1 MAIEAPYSKYR
12 KTNFK
17 IAVVILVVL
26 AGWFFYDGY
35 YNERFINT
43 HKDAE
48 GNPDSTLA
56 FNQKSPP
63 WLILAVVVAGA
74 YLFIISSKKIIA
86 EENELIISHKEKIP
100 YDAIQK
106 IDKTHF
112 ESKGFFIITYND
124 KDGPEVR
131 RRLSDRAYDNLSAV
145 LEHLVA
151 KIS

>member
-17 IAVVILVVL
+17 ITIVILVVL

-63 WLILAVVVAGA
+63 WLILAVVAAGA
-74 YLFIISSKKIIA
+74 YLFIISSRKIIA

>member
-17 IAVVILVVL
+17 IAIVLLVVL

-35 YNERFINT
+35 FNEKFRKEHSNPSG
-43 HKDAE
+43 A
-48 GNPDSTLA
+48 PDSTLA

-63 WLILAVVVAGA
+63 WLILAAAAAGV
-74 YLFIISSKKIIA
+74 YLFIISSRKIIA

-124 KDGPEVR
+124 KDGPEVSR
-131 RRLSDRAYDNLSAV
+131 KLSDRVYDNLSAV

>member
-17 IAVVILVVL
+17 IAIVILVIF

-35 YNERFINT
+35 YNEDFIKKNT
-43 HKDAE
+43 DAD
-48 GNPDSTLA
+48 GNLNSTLV
-56 FNQKSPP
+56 FNRQSPP
-63 WLILAVVVAGA
+63 WLILAAVAAGA
-74 YLFIISSKKIIA
+74 YLFIISSRKIIA

>member
-17 IAVVILVVL
+17 IAIVILVVL
-26 AGWFFYDGY
+26 AGWFVYDGY
-35 YNERFINT
+35 YNEDFKKEHTGANN
-43 HKDAE
+43 K
-48 GNPDSTLA
+48 PDSTLV
-56 FNQKSPP
+56 FNRQSPP
-63 WLILAVVVAGA
+63 WFILAAAAAGV
-74 YLFIISSKKIIA
+74 YLFIIRSRKIIA
-86 EENELIISHKEKIP
+86 EENELTINDKEKIP

-124 KDGPEVR
+124 KDGPEVS

>member
-12 KTNFK
+12 RTNFK
-17 IAVVILVVL
+17 IAIVILVIF

-35 YNERFINT
+35 YNEDFIKKNT
-43 HKDAE
+43 DAE

-63 WLILAVVVAGA
+63 WLILAAVAAGA
-74 YLFIISSKKIIA
+74 YLFIISSRKIIA

-100 YDAIQK
+100 YDSIQK

>member
-1 MAIEAPYSKYR
+1 MTIEAPYSKYR

-17 IAVVILVVL
+17 IAIVILVVL

-63 WLILAVVVAGA
+63 WLILAAVAAGA
-74 YLFIISSKKIIA
+74 YLFIIGSRKIIA

-124 KDGPEVR
+124 KDGPEVS

>member
-17 IAVVILVVL
+17 IAIVILVVL

-48 GNPDSTLA
+48 GNPDSTLT

-63 WLILAVVVAGA
+63 WLILAAVAAGV
-74 YLFIISSKKIIA
+74 YLFIIRSRKIIA

-124 KDGPEVR
+124 KDCPEVS
-131 RRLSDRAYDNLSAV
+131 RRLTDRAYDNLSAV

>member
-17 IAVVILVVL
+17 IAIVILVVF

-63 WLILAVVVAGA
+63 WFILAAVAAGV
-74 YLFIISSKKIIA
+74 YLFIIRSRKIIA
-86 EENELIISHKEKIP
+86 EENALIISHKEKIP

-112 ESKGFFIITYND
+112 ESKGFFIITYNN
-124 KDGPEVR
+124 KGGPEVN

>member
-17 IAVVILVVL
+17 IAIVILVVL

-43 HKDAE
+43 HKDAD

-63 WLILAVVVAGA
+63 WFILAAVAAGA
-74 YLFIISSKKIIA
+74 YLFIISSRKIIA
-86 EENELIISHKEKIP
+86 EENELIISDKEKIP

-124 KDGPEVR
+124 KDGPEVS
-131 RRLSDRAYDNLSAV
+131 RRLTDRAYDNLSAV

>member
-1 MAIEAPYSKYR
+1 MTIEAPYSKYR

-17 IAVVILVVL
+17 IAIVILVIL
-26 AGWFFYDGY
+26 AGWCVYDGY
-35 YNERFINT
+35 FNEKFRKEHSGPNG
-43 HKDAE
+43 A
-48 GNPDSTLA
+48 PDSKLA

-63 WLILAVVVAGA
+63 WFILAAVAAGV
-74 YLFIISSKKIIA
+74 YLLIISNKKIIA

-100 YDAIQK
+100 YGAIQE

-124 KDGPEVR
+124 KDGLEVR
-131 RRLSDRAYDNLSAV
+131 RRLSDRAYDNLSVV